1 MKTLSDKC
9 WNFSPTFSGAQL
21 EQRRGSTGAIST
33 SHGKVSRTSVERR
46 CITVCV
52 CVPGCRMGYT
62 MSLARLPPKRTI
74 LLTKRF
80 LIVTCHRCAL
90 DAESAPDRFPVEV
103 RFQKTRY
110 ASLRSSHGDDYRET
124 PFIAVH
130 FHRRAFPI
138 VCIQTVV
145 PIINTIARYI
155 RLQSRRRPSLTDIHF
170 VRKYLCN
177 IRLRCG
183 QLVIV
188 KHRPILVVFGSSFLR
203 QIGLKFCFHIP
214 PRLTCVYALIGKY

>member
-1 MKTLSDKC
+1 M
-9 WNFSPTFSGAQL
+9 SPLRTW
-21 EQRRGSTGAIST
+21 RRI
-33 SHGKVSRTSVERR
+33 
-46 CITVCV
+46 
-52 CVPGCRMGYT
+52 
-62 MSLARLPPKRTI
+62 
-74 LLTKRF
+74 
-80 LIVTCHRCAL
+80 
-90 DAESAPDRFPVEV
+90 APDRFPVEV
-103 RFQKTRY
+103 RFQKARY
-110 ASLRSSHGDDYRET
+110 ASLRSFHGDDYREN

-155 RLQSRRRPSLTDIHF
+155 RLHSRRRPSLTDIHF

-214 PRLTCVYALIGKY
+214 PRLTCVYALIGKYFSKVQILRLLRRSTTHFIDQTLCITSKSQNRQWPRVSKQQNHDGHIVLHRPTYVRDSK